1 MTLQNDTA
9 QTTDPAGAQSTTRR
23 PKGALLRLVSDP
35 LGALGLGLIV
45 LTVLVAVA
53 APLSPYSPSGLD
65 PLHRFAGPS
74 AEHFFGTDNLGRDLF
89 TRVLYGAR
97 IALSISILSTA
108 LALILG
114 LFLGV
119 LAGFAPRWL
128 DNALL
133 LLLDAAKSVPTVM
146 LALVLVTFTGPSLWA
161 VVIVVILVNSP
172 AYARIARTQ
181 ALTLRHADYV
191 DAERALGAS
200 AMRIVFIHVLPNIVG
215 PILILAAMDIPIVV
229 GIEAGMSFLGL
240 GVRPPTPSWGT
251 ILYDGFSYIRDSAW
265 MVIAGGLP
273 IVITALGFTFLGEA
287 LRDTFDPKMANK

>member
-9 QTTDPAGAQSTTRR
+9 RTIDPPSAPTAVRR
-23 PKGALLRLVSDP
+23 PKNALLRLVSDP
-35 LGALGLGLIV
+35 LGALGLGLI
-45 LTVLVAVA
+45 LFTVILAIA
-53 APLSPYSPSGLD
+53 APLSSYAPFALD
-65 PLHRFAGPS
+65 PLHRFAAPS
-74 AEHFFGTDNLGRDLF
+74 ASHLLGTDNLGRDLF

-108 LALILG
+108 LALVLG

-128 DNALL
+128 DNVLL

-191 DAERALGAS
+191 DAESALGAS
-200 AMRIVFIHVLPNIVG
+200 VLRIVFLHVLPNIVG

-287 LRDTFDPKMANK
+287 LRDTFDPKMAKK